1 MFSENVT
8 LMREVTLK
16 QREQARIKVLNTVLE
31 YHLPIAQAAEV
42 MGVSERHTKRLLA
55 AYRKEGVA
63 ALAHGNR
70 GRRPHNAVPEEAAA
84 AVVRLASNG
93 YAGANHSHFTELLRE
108 REGIDLSRPT
118 VRRILV
124 KAGIGSPR
132 SRRSQQHRFRRK
144 RMPQEGM
151 LIQVDGSP
159 HAWLEERGPK
169 FDLLLAVDDAT
180 GTVAQAVFRT
190 TEDTRGYLVLLEGLV
205 QQWGIPLALYSD
217 RHAAFKYNARQGPV
231 LYESTQFATVMREL
245 GIQQIFVMSPQ
256 AKGRVERMASTFQDR
271 LVTELRLAG
280 ATNIEEANAVLQE
293 YLPRFNHQFAVAAE
307 QAETAYRPVPE
318 DLSLTETVSIRHTRK
333 VARDNTVKYQWRVL
347 QLLPGAGRP
356 SYAGLQV
363 EVLERADR
371 ELLIRY
377 QGKIVDFQ
385 EGDQR
390 PSALWGEGSGSFP
403 SPVGSEVADGLA
415 VGHLDR
421 EQRKLLAALE
431 SSVEKRAKAR
441 KASAQGKPV
450 RHQLIR
456 TPTSTQQ
463 ARWEAVQQARNQGLS
478 LRAIARELGIARD
491 TVGKY
496 LKAEKTAQRQRAG
509 QGRSPGPGPI
519 TNGRRLTWVTFSLDN
534 NNILF
539 EFLVGSS

>member
-1 MFSENVT
+1 M
-8 LMREVTLK
+8 K
-16 QREQARIKVLNTVLE
+16 QQEQARIKVLNSVLE
-31 YHLPIAQAAEV
+31 YHLPIAQAAEI
-42 MGVSERHTKRLLA
+42 MGVSERHAKRLLA

-70 GRRPHNAVPEEAAA
+70 GRRPHNAVPEDAAA
-84 AVVRLASNG
+84 AVVKLASNH
-93 YAGANHSHFTELLRE
+93 YSGANHSHLTELLRE

-159 HAWLEERGPK
+159 HPWLEERGPK

-205 QQWGIPLALYSD
+205 RQWGIPLALYSD

-231 LYESTQFATVMREL
+231 LYESTQFARVMREL
-245 GIQQIFVMSPQ
+245 GIQQIFAMSPQ

-280 ATNIEEANAVLQE
+280 ATTMEEANAVLQE
-293 YLPRFNHQFAVAAE
+293 FLPRFNKRFAVAAE
-307 QAETAYRPVPE
+307 QPETAYRPVPD

-347 QLLPGAGRP
+347 QLLPGAERP

-363 EVLERADR
+363 EVLERADG
-371 ELLIRY
+371 ELIIRY
-377 QGKIVDFQ
+377 QGEAVDFQ
-385 EGDQR
+385 EASQ
-390 PSALWGEGSGSFP
+390 PTAALWGEGTGRLP
-403 SPVGSEVADGLA
+403 SADQPETASGLA
-415 VGHLDR
+415 SSHLD
-421 EQRKLLAALE
+421 EDQRKLLAALD

-441 KASAQGKPV
+441 KATRKATAKGRPVKEKPV
-450 RHQLIR
+450 RHQLHR
-456 TPTSTQQ
+456 KPTPTQQ
-463 ARWEAVQQARNQGLS
+463 ARWEAVQQAKSRGLS
-478 LRAIARELGIARD
+478 LRAIARELGMSRVATR
-491 TVGKY
+491 KY
-496 LKAEKTAQRQRAG
+496 AVAESPPTKLLSAKERAKAEALAQVQMAA
-509 QGRSPGPGPI
+509 
-519 TNGRRLTWVTFSLDN
+519 D
-534 NNILF
+534 
-539 EFLVGSS
+539 